1 MIHGGVSE
9 NPQSAARSCVDVE
22 RLREV
27 LPAAR
32 AAYASADPFPHVVID
47 GFLRPEVARR
57 LETEFP
63 KPDHRI
69 WKHHLHLNSHKFAC
83 NRLDAMPPLFQAV
96 LRELNGRGVVEF
108 LEALTGI
115 GDLLPDVE
123 LEGGGLHQ
131 IVPGG
136 FLKVHAD
143 FNYHPATRHHRRLN
157 LLVYLNSGWPDSGRL
172 DSDRPSPWNGN
183 LELWDRSVSRCVKSI
198 APVLNRCV
206 VFSTTDA
213 AYHGHPRPL
222 SCPSGMSRK
231 SLALYYYTVARPRGE
246 TSEPHSTLYQR
257 VPTDSLLA
265 SSLRLARQLP
275 GALPQVLR
283 TSLKKRRG

>member
-9 NPQSAARSCVDVE
+9 NPQSEARSCVDVE

-32 AAYASADPFPHVVID
+32 AAYGAADPFTHVVID

-131 IVPGG
+131 IVPDG
-136 FLKVHAD
+136 VT
-143 FNYHPATRHHRRLN
+143 P
-157 LLVYLNSGWPDSGRL
+157 YLDDEVR
-172 DSDRPSPWNGN
+172 
-183 LELWDRSVSRCVKSI
+183 
-198 APVLNRCV
+198 
-206 VFSTTDA
+206 F
-213 AYHGHPRPL
+213 
-222 SCPSGMSRK
+222 
-231 SLALYYYTVARPRGE
+231 
-246 TSEPHSTLYQR
+246 
-257 VPTDSLLA
+257 
-265 SSLRLARQLP
+265 
-275 GALPQVLR
+275 LR
-283 TSLKKRRG
+283 TSPAVGPVKVAGPTVRVRPSHAGPTIQAEITELQRRQTNLMRELEALTPTGDPEVDAAWRAGIQTRFAANIAEQRTKTKLLAAITREQQDTAAPDLDLLDVVPLHGLDVTLLPEDTQRRLFS